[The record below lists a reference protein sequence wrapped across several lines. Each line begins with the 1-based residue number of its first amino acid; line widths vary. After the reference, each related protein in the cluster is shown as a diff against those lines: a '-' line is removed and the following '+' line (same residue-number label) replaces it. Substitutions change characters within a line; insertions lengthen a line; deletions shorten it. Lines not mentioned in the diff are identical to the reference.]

1 MPTPFL
7 ALLESWKIC
16 GVPKVNSH
24 PAVKLKA
31 MQLVDELNDARSSV
45 ELNDRAIRHFYA
57 KDEQKASHSVPQWLK
72 AMLHMKQVSG
82 IIGHDSKPFVPIL
95 VERRP
100 DVGDTQQLS

>member
-1 MPTPFL
+1 
-7 ALLESWKIC
+7 
-16 GVPKVNSH
+16 
-24 PAVKLKA
+24 

-45 ELNDRAIRHFYA
+45 ELNDRAIWQFYA
-57 KDEQKASHSVPQWLK
+57 KGERKAPHSVPQWLK